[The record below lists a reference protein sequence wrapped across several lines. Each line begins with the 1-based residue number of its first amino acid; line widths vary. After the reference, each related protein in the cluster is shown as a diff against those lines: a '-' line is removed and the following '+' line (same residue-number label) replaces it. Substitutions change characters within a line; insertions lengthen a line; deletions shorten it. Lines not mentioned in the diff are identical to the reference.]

1 MTEHAHTKSNVAHRT
16 DHIRD
21 FALTHMV
28 HSFKWYAEQIGCDRK
43 TLWKYCNVMRATRID
58 TVEAFLN
65 LMGYTLQVV
74 PLSDRRINE

>member
-1 MTEHAHTKSNVAHRT
+1 MSGKVHTRADVAHRT

-43 TLWKYCNVMRATRID
+43 TLWKYCNGMRATRID

-74 PLSDRRINE
+74 PLSNKGVNE